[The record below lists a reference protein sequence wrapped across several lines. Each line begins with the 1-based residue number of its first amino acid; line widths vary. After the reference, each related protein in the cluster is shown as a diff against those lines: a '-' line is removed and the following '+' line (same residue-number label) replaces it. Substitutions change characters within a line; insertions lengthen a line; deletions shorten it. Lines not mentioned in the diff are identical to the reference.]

1 MNKLHEKHPEY
12 NWTKNKG
19 YPTKQHRDA
28 IKQNGITI
36 YHRKSFKLF
45 ENQLKLKFI

>member
-1 MNKLHEKHPEY
+1 MDTLHQEYPKY

-19 YPTKQHRDA
+19 YPTKEH
-28 IKQNGITI
+28 KQKIINHGITK

-45 ENQLKLKFI
+45 EIQHNLQF